1 MLERLFNLIE
11 NGDFGICMPML
22 GGFGLDFET
31 NGLMNAFNFDEKE
44 HFVLKDGVYEF
55 SMNVDKNANA
65 DNVKIDLDKNNVL
78 KIKYS
83 TKTSVAERIVMV
95 SESLPEDADA
105 DTVDAKI
112 VGGKLIVTANR
123 KYLLS

>member
-1 MLERLFNLIE
+1 MQQAVLKHLGTDDNYNTMLNLI
-11 NGDFGICMPML
+11 D
-22 GGFGLDFET
+22 D
-31 NGLMNAFNFDEKE
+31 AFNHFMRMENFDFPKPEIYINGFK
-44 HFVLKDGVYEF
+44 LKDGVYEF

-95 SESLPEDADA
+95 SESLPDDADA
-105 DTVDAKI
+105 DTIDAKI
-112 VGGKLIVTANR
+112 VDGKLIVTVN
-123 KYLLS
+123 KK